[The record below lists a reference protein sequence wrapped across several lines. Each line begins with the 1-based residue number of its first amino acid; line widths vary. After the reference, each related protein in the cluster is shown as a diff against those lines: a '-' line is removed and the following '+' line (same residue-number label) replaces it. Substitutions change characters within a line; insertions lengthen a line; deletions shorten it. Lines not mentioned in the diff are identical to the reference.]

1 MRRLPRARTAA
12 LAWLALLA
20 LPIACDPK
28 PGVAGAGQAS
38 AAASSSA
45 VPHGSASAGGA
56 ERAASGSAAPG
67 PAALP
72 PLNVLLITV
81 DALRADGPWLGY
93 PRDSAPKISALAKQS
108 VVYSHAYALS
118 SYTSMSLAGLMSGRY
133 PSELPR
139 DGRATS
145 SFLPEA
151 EFLAERAQAA
161 GVYTLGVHGHVYF
174 LGATGINQGFDAWRV
189 FPRIVLSPAREG
201 AVVDPKLTD
210 MLIDELSAHARQQET
225 AKAKQRFFAWVHYM
239 DPHFSYVRHADQQP
253 FRGSPYAAG
262 AAPVPPGVAL
272 SEVGQS
278 LRNQY
283 DGEVRHT
290 DAQIGR
296 LLDYIDA
303 QPWAQQTAIVL
314 TADHG
319 EAFGEHKSYFEHGFL
334 LYDVTTRVPLMFRVP
349 GVAPRRVD
357 ARRSHLDLAR
367 TLLELMAVQPSK
379 AMRGQSLLPEVRGLS
394 APQPR
399 DVVIDMPY
407 TDQSPRRRALI
418 HGDKKLIVTET
429 EKQPLLFDL
438 KADPGEQHDLGADPS
453 ATAPLVKRM
462 HELDQAAPDFAAPRI
477 SARQY

>member
-1 MRRLPRARTAA
+1 MSAPL
-12 LAWLALLA
+12 
-20 LPIACDPK
+20 
-28 PGVAGAGQAS
+28 AS
-38 AAASSSA
+38 AA
-45 VPHGSASAGGA
+45 PPTL
-56 ERAASGSAAPG
+56 AP
-67 PAALP
+67 LP

-81 DALRADGPWLGY
+81 DALRADGPWIGY
-93 PRDSAPKISALAKQS
+93 PRDSAPRITAFAKQS

-133 PSELPR
+133 PSEVPR

-151 EFLAERAQAA
+151 DFLAERAQAA
-161 GVYTLGVHGHVYF
+161 GLHTFGVHGHVYF
-174 LGATGINQGFDAWRV
+174 LGATGINQGFAAWKV

-210 MLIDELSAHARQQET
+210 MLIEELSEHAKKQASAT
-225 AKAKQRFFAWVHYM
+225 TKQRFFGWVHFM
-239 DPHFSYVRHADQQP
+239 DPHFSYVRHADQEA
-253 FRGSPYAAG
+253 FKGSPYAEDAT
-262 AAPVPPGVAL
+262 PVPPGVPL
-272 SEVGQS
+272 SKVGQS

-290 DAQIGR
+290 DTQIGR

-303 QPWAQQTAIVL
+303 QPWAKHTAIVL
-314 TADHG
+314 SADHG

-334 LYDVTTRVPLMFRVP
+334 LYDVTTRVPLMFRIP
-349 GVAPRRVD
+349 GVAPRRID
-357 ARRSHLDLAR
+357 TRRSHIDVAR
-367 TLLELMAVQPSK
+367 TLLELMQVQAAES
-379 AMRGQSLLPEVRGLS
+379 MRGQSLVPELRGVQ
-394 APQPR
+394 APAQR
-399 DVVIDMPY
+399 DIVIDMPY

-438 KADPGEQHDLGADPS
+438 KADPGEQKDLAAD
-453 ATAPLVKRM
+453 ADAVAPLVKRM
-462 HELDQAAPDFAAPRI
+462 GELDQAAPDFAAPRI